1 MLKMK
6 TKSLNLSAVSMVE
19 MQGESGA
26 PVLVMTGTISTNGE
40 LTTGTS
46 VKNYQL
52 YDKYMDEVE
61 TDHTEFRRWLKS
73 EKDRMDAEKESGD

>member
-46 VKNYQL
+46 VKNYPL

-61 TDHTEFRRWLKS
+61 ADHAEFRKWLKS
-73 EKDRMDAEKESGD
+73 EKDRMGAEKESVD